1 MEHNVVY
8 IGNDRCR
15 LYVGSSRRCVVTEN
29 ANPYDELG
37 YIKDGKTFHLDGI
50 STGNIADAWTDLVG
64 GVSFPIVSGV
74 TYVNDHF
81 NFASGHDVMKSSNY
95 TELNFPLTGTIE
107 AVCKFQ
113 HADGVGII
121 YSYKAGGM
129 SIIYYGKNLY
139 SAIQGSESQP
149 YYAARNYTGTVLQVS
164 LSGNAG
170 YFNNVLQTAAG
181 SGSMRRMGSY
191 CVIGNGHT
199 STNYPLIGDI
209 YSIRYY
215 NRVLTA
221 DEVAH
226 NYTID
231 QQRFGLT

>member
-1 MEHNVVY
+1 M
-8 IGNDRCR
+8 IGLARR
-15 LYVGSSRRCVVTEN
+15 RYMGSKEL
-29 ANPYDELG
+29 PYDELG

-50 STGNIADAWTDLVG
+50 STGNIANAWTDLVG
-64 GVSFPIVSGV
+64 GVSFPIVNGV
-74 TYVNDHF
+74 THVTDHF
-81 NFASGHDVMKSSNY
+81 NFASEHDVMSSSTN
-95 TELNFPLTGTIE
+95 TELDFPLTGTIE

-113 HADGVGII
+113 HAGGVGII

-129 SIIYYGKNLY
+129 SIIYYGQNLY
-139 SAIQGSESQP
+139 SAIQGSGSQP
-149 YYAARNYTGTVLQVS
+149 YYAARSYTGTVLQVS

-191 CVIGNGHT
+191 CVIGNGHQ
-199 STNYPLIGDI
+199 STNYSLVGDI

-221 DEVAH
+221 EEVAH
-226 NYTID
+226 NYAID
-231 QQRFGLT
+231 KQRFGLT